1 MKLEDKMNTEKFE
14 AIVLVYGVPDERTG
28 QIITEQAA
36 MQVFDK
42 LRQQA
47 DQQAQVAGVQGYHI
61 VDTRIEGDRE
71 QGKVYATFESPASL
85 RARKE
90 A

>member
-1 MKLEDKMNTEKFE
+1 MNPEKFE

-28 QIITEQAA
+28 QITSEQAA
-36 MQVFDK
+36 MQIFDK

-47 DQQAQVAGVQGYHI
+47 DLQAQIPGMQGYHI
-61 VDTRIEGDRE
+61 VGTRIEGDRE

>member
-1 MKLEDKMNTEKFE
+1 MDTEKFE
-14 AIVLVYGVPDERTG
+14 AIVLVYGVPDHNG
-28 QIITEQAA
+28 QIVTEQAA
-36 MQVFDK
+36 MQLFDK

-47 DQQAQVAGVQGYHI
+47 DMQAQVQGVQGYHI

-85 RARKE
+85 RTHVKS
-90 A
+90 